1 MNKSK
6 SESHSSDESSVK
18 NKLESSGDINITS
31 SEGSVLIEGTDIKTE
46 KDLNLKAD
54 KDIIVQSSKDE
65 YNYSSKSSSS
75 GINADLSI
83 STDPS
88 GILGGVT
95 VSQNKGKGKGE
106 GTTNVNSK
114 FEVGGTHRAEAGET
128 VKYEGANV
136 EAGRVEIKGEEV
148 IISSSKDTGISKSE
162 NKGGS
167 IKFTPLPSELNV
179 NYNKGKGE
187 KDWVSD
193 QTSIIAK
200 EGGIIE
206 SKDFTNSGAVI
217 GSESEENKLIVKA
230 DNVTVEHLKDKD
242 TNKVSG
248 GGINIKGTGIP
259 DVSIITGGQDK
270 RQDTNATAVNT
281 EFVVKGE
288 EKTAEEL
295 GFNTDINKA
304 QEITKDED
312 RVLDVDLH
320 TDLLNK
326 EERDKIAQAGEK
338 IGDLAEAII
347 NSNDGGIFNTYKE
360 NRYGN
365 LLNDYIKKSGVSGL
379 FLDEK
384 ISLED
389 KRMALTDL
397 VEGFLKDRKYTG
409 PMPEIHIGEKSFAV
423 DSSKGYGT
431 EDGKNGKEIIFI
443 SQDSLNSPDVLQKLG
458 HELGHLVKYDKDEK
472 TAENIGSKIED
483 IKPEEEKDYNEYL
496 ASIKDKYKD
505 LPSLEES
512 KELESKIPDEYK
524 EKLVGTIIDFVFSPQ
539 TAGAPD
545 IVEVNNL
552 ENKNG
557 QLYYNGNKVIVLDE
571 MKDGKIVVTP
581 IPKDFIVEQIEGA
594 VVGEAA
600 GAILKIGGKYVLSTP
615 AGKYV
620 VSKSG
625 KVIGKLSDL
634 VKSTSKEVAEGT
646 TEKVVKKETGN
657 VVEHIVKDQSEKG
670 FKEIVSD
677 KNLLKESIE
686 SGKIKELYNKKW
698 SIDEI
703 KNLPYGKQTSNRE
716 ILGNAT
722 DAKKFFDSQV
732 LPETIKTAPNGTILG
747 KNKDGIIFSYRAVS
761 SPYSEYVPTITIDGI
776 KGLKKIKFIEKVEDF
791 TWKKKK

>member
-1 MNKSK
+1 M
-6 SESHSSDESSVK
+6 
-18 NKLESSGDINITS
+18 
-31 SEGSVLIEGTDIKTE
+31 
-46 KDLNLKAD
+46 NLKAD

-443 SQDSLNSPDVLQKLG
+443 SQDSLNL
-458 HELGHLVKYDKDEK
+458 
-472 TAENIGSKIED
+472 
-483 IKPEEEKDYNEYL
+483 
-496 ASIKDKYKD
+496 
-505 LPSLEES
+505 SL
-512 KELESKIPDEYK
+512 I
-524 EKLVGTIIDFVFSPQ
+524 
-539 TAGAPD
+539 
-545 IVEVNNL
+545 
-552 ENKNG
+552 
-557 QLYYNGNKVIVLDE
+557 
-571 MKDGKIVVTP
+571 
-581 IPKDFIVEQIEGA
+581 
-594 VVGEAA
+594 
-600 GAILKIGGKYVLSTP
+600 
-615 AGKYV
+615 
-620 VSKSG
+620 
-625 KVIGKLSDL
+625 
-634 VKSTSKEVAEGT
+634 
-646 TEKVVKKETGN
+646 
-657 VVEHIVKDQSEKG
+657 HI
-670 FKEIVSD
+670 
-677 KNLLKESIE
+677 
-686 SGKIKELYNKKW
+686 
-698 SIDEI
+698 
-703 KNLPYGKQTSNRE
+703 
-716 ILGNAT
+716 
-722 DAKKFFDSQV
+722 
-732 LPETIKTAPNGTILG
+732 
-747 KNKDGIIFSYRAVS
+747 
-761 SPYSEYVPTITIDGI
+761 
-776 KGLKKIKFIEKVEDF
+776 
-791 TWKKKK
+791 

>member
-1 MNKSK
+1 M
-6 SESHSSDESSVK
+6 
-18 NKLESSGDINITS
+18 
-31 SEGSVLIEGTDIKTE
+31 
-46 KDLNLKAD
+46 NLKAD

-686 SGKIKELYNKKW
+686 SGKIKELYNRKW
-698 SIDEI
+698 SAEEI
-703 KNLPYGKQTSNRE
+703 KNLPYGKQTVNRE
-716 ILGNAT
+716 LLGNAT

-732 LPETIKTAPNGTILG
+732 LPETVKITSNGTIVG
-747 KNKDGIIFSYRAVS
+747 KNKDGIIFSYRNMS
-761 SPYSEYVPTITIDGI
+761 SYKSDYVPTITIKGI
-776 KGLKKIKFIEKVEDF
+776 KGLEKLKFIEKTEEF
-791 TWKKKK
+791 TWKKK